1 MFTEIVYETLTKFI
15 RYTLFSSSSSSRG
28 ISIVAFLIPSVFHNL
43 LFQFVFKIRIAIYI
57 SIYYYGQSFRT
68 IRNSSTFFFFVLITL
83 KEDEYSNYIVRTR

>member
-43 LFQFVFKIRIAIYI
+43 LFQFVFKIRITIYI
-57 SIYYYGQSFRT
+57 YPFIITGNLLEPLETVQHFSF
-68 IRNSSTFFFFVLITL
+68 SF
-83 KEDEYSNYIVRTR
+83 

>member
-43 LFQFVFKIRIAIYI
+43 LFVFKIRITIYI

-68 IRNSSTFFFFVLITL
+68 TRNSSTFFFFVLITL